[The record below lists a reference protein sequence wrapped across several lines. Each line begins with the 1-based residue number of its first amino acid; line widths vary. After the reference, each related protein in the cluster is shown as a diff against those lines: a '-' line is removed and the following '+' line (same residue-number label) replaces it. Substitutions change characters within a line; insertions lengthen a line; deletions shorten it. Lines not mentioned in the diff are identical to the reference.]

1 MNKGPHPVKFQGLT
15 QADHRPKVKHLT
27 LLGLWKKAR
36 DQGHRDLAEMTDPLQ
51 DFFPVHERH
60 RGIKEDKIVIMIL
73 DLPEPFFAVQ
83 GEIHLVAFL
92 LEGLAKLLTDHFFI
106 IDDQ

>member
-1 MNKGPHPVKFQGLT
+1 
-15 QADHRPKVKHLT
+15 
-27 LLGLWKKAR
+27 
-36 DQGHRDLAEMTDPLQ
+36 MTDPFQ

-60 RGIKEDKIVIMIL
+60 RGIKKDKIIIMSL
-73 DLPEPFFAVQ
+73 DLLEPFFTVQ

-92 LEGLAKLLTDHFFI
+92 LEGLAEFLTDHFFI